1 MRSRKKN
8 LLIAGI
14 IKLML
19 TLSFL
24 TVTIEKTRA
33 QTLIDTNAEKTIMGQ
48 LSRKPEEKLYLHVAK
63 NFYLPGEIIWFK
75 AYIADAVLNKP
86 LPISKVAYIE
96 LLDNNNK
103 PVLQTKIAIDS
114 ASGNGSLVVPGYLS
128 SGNYVLRGY
137 TNLMKNYSPEYF
149 FHQFITIL
157 NPAKVTQPL
166 ATRQRTVYAN
176 FYPEGGNLVNG
187 LQSTVAFE
195 VKDSYGKGINASG
208 VVVNQTG
215 DTLVR
220 FNTQKFGMGRFSLT
234 PKTSERYRV
243 LISTAINSS
252 ADFELAPVLDR
263 GYVVRL
269 QENENKTA
277 LTIEVHS
284 NKSQEKQKVF
294 LALLAKKQLKL
305 YVHQDL
311 LEGKSTFNI
320 GVDKI
325 PEGISDFII
334 LDERY
339 RPVAERLYF
348 RRPAKTL
355 DIKLATDKEKY
366 EKRSRISTTI
376 ETIGNSGTSDLSV
389 AVFQVDSLEIP
400 VQNNIRNYFWL
411 TSELRGNIESPDYYF
426 SAEDREVNEVT
437 DNLMLVHGWRRIIES
452 PEPNSGQFY
461 NYLPEL
467 SGHLITGK
475 VIDKRSDLP
484 AKGIITYLSVPGERF
499 HFSSCRS
506 SEDGSVIFD
515 CRKIFGTEN
524 IIVQTN
530 RESDSVYRIEID
542 NPFPET
548 YNPFFKA
555 SSIYIPDTWKQVLQ
569 WRITNAQIQNAFAY
583 TAKQQFYLPDYSDTT
598 AFFGKPDKTYFL
610 DDYTRFGTMEEV
622 MREYVS
628 EVQVRR
634 SQNSFRYKMFNIPFK
649 LFFDNN
655 PLVLLDGVP
664 VFDINRIISLDPLK
678 VKKLDLVPRRYFQG
692 SVSYEGIASYSTY
705 SGDLAG
711 FELDPNA
718 LIIQYAGLQLQR
730 QFYAPVYETEQQ
742 VNNRLPDFR
751 NLLYWNPNIKTNYL
765 GKQEI
770 SFFSSDINGSYAIVI
785 QGNTADGTAGYS
797 VKTFTVGNN

>member
-1 MRSRKKN
+1 MLSRKRN

-24 TVTIEKTRA
+24 TVIIEKTRSQA
-33 QTLIDTNAEKTIMGQ
+33 LIDADAEKTITGQ
-48 LSRKPEEKLYLHVAK
+48 LSQKPEEKLFLHVAK

-75 AYIADAVLNKP
+75 AYITDAVLNKP
-86 LPISKVAYIE
+86 LHVSKVAYIE

-114 ASGNGSLVVPGYLS
+114 ANGNGSLVVPGYLS
-128 SGNYVLRGY
+128 SGNYILRCY
-137 TNLMKNYSPEYF
+137 TSLMKNYSPEYF
-149 FHQFITIL
+149 FHQIITIL
-157 NPAKVTQPL
+157 NPAKVTEPL
-166 ATRQRTVYAN
+166 AIRQRIVYAN

-195 VKDSYGKGINASG
+195 VKDGYGKGINASG

-234 PKTSERYRV
+234 PKSGDRYRV
-243 LISTAINSS
+243 LVSTAINNST
-252 ADFELAPVLDR
+252 DFELAPVLDR

-277 LTIEVHS
+277 LNIEVNS
-284 NKSQEKQKVF
+284 NKSQEKQKIF

-305 YVHQDL
+305 YLHQEL

-320 GVDKI
+320 ELDKI

-366 EKRSRISTTI
+366 GTRSKISTTI
-376 ETIGNSGTSDLSV
+376 ETTGNSSASDLSV
-389 AVFQVDSLEIP
+389 AVFQIDSLETP
-400 VQNNIRNYFWL
+400 ALNNIRNYFWL

-426 SAEDREVNEVT
+426 LAEEKEAKQVT

-452 PEPNSGQFY
+452 PEAGSRPSHT
-461 NYLPEL
+461 YLPEL
-467 SGHLITGK
+467 SGHIITGK
-475 VIDKRSDLP
+475 AIDRRSDLP
-484 AKGIITYLSVPGERF
+484 AKGIVTYLSVPGERF
-499 HFSSCRS
+499 YFSSCRS

-515 CRKIFGTEN
+515 CGKIFGTEN

-530 RESDSVYRIEID
+530 RESDSFYRIEID
-542 NPFPET
+542 NPFSEK
-548 YNPFFKA
+548 YSSFKP
-555 SSIYIPDTWKQVLQ
+555 SPIYIPETWKQQVQ
-569 WRITNAQIQNAFAY
+569 SRITNSQIQNAFAY
-583 TAKQQFYLPDYSDTT
+583 TNRQQFYLPGYSDTT

-610 DDYTRFGTMEEV
+610 DDYTRFRTMEEV

-634 SQNSFRYKMFNIPFK
+634 SQNSFRYKMLNTPYK
-649 LFFDNN
+649 LFFENN

-664 VFDINRIISLDPLK
+664 VFDIDRIISFDPLK

-705 SGDLAG
+705 SGDLGG

-730 QFYAPVYETEQQ
+730 QFYTPVYETGQQ
-742 VNNRLPDFR
+742 INSRIPDFR
-751 NLLYWNPNIKTNYL
+751 NLLYWNPDVEFNAA

-770 SFFSSDINGSYAIVI
+770 SFFSSDINGRYAIVV
-785 QGNTADGTAGYS
+785 QGNTADGRTGY
-797 VKTFTVGNN
+797 VLKTFTVDKN